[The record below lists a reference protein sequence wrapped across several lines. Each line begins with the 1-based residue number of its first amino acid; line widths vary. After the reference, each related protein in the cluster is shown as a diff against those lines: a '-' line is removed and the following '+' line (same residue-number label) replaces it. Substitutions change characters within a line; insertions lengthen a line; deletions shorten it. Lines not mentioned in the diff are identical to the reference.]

1 MFDLFSKFG
10 EIKEKASKVKADLE
24 SKEFTSTDTIKGVS
38 VKTNGKKDVL
48 SISLSDSFHSLSKSE
63 QESILLETIQSAL
76 KQSETYALTSFKDVV
91 PNIPG
96 FNIFG

>member
-10 EIKEKASKVKADLE
+10 EIKEKASKVKDDLI
-24 SKEFTSTDTIKGVS
+24 SKKFTSTDTIHGIS
-38 VKTNGKKDVL
+38 ISTNGKKDVL
-48 SISLSDSFHSLSKSE
+48 SISLSDSFCTLTKSE
-63 QESILLETIQSAL
+63 QEKILLETLQRAL
-76 KQSETYALTSFKDVV
+76 NQSETYAISSFKEIV